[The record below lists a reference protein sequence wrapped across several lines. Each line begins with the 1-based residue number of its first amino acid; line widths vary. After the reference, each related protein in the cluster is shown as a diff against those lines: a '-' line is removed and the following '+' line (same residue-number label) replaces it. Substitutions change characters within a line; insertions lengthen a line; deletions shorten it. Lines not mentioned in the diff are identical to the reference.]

1 MIKYKNVFSL
11 IILILICLWLYQIM
25 IQNHKE
31 KMNNCLYSN
40 KLAIE
45 KFESFKEH
53 IFKEKRFENIL
64 IRDLKLINQN
74 GEHLLISKMHN
85 EIALIIHLPNNY
97 CRDCYRFVFE
107 LISLHFNK
115 FTEKIIFIATNM
127 SDMAI
132 KELISTNIEINDIY
146 RIKVPESVSPNL
158 PDSNILYCFILDK
171 EYSMKFFHAPNPSFI
186 NYSDN
191 YFTVI
196 REHFNNCHLTVG
208 ID

>member
-1 MIKYKNVFSL
+1 
-11 IILILICLWLYQIM
+11 M

-31 KMNNCLYSN
+31 NMNSCLYSN

-53 IFKEKRFENIL
+53 IFKEKRFESIL
-64 IRDLKLINQN
+64 IRDLKLTHQH
-74 GEHLLISKMHN
+74 GEQLLISTMQD

-97 CRDCYRFVFE
+97 CSDCYRFVFD
-107 LISLHFNK
+107 LISKHFYK
-115 FTEKIIFIATNM
+115 LTEKVIFIATNM

-132 KELISTNIEINDIY
+132 KELMSTNIEINNIY
-146 RIKVPESVSPNL
+146 RIKAPESEGTNL

-171 EYSMKFFHAPNPSFI
+171 EGFMRFFHAPNPSFI
-186 NYSDN
+186 KYSDE

-196 REHFNNCHLTVG
+196 REHFTN
-208 ID
+208 